1 MDPNPLASLQ
11 PNTRRLK
18 RRSIIPS
25 TECSFWIQRD
35 ISVVIVGDPPLSDF
49 IKKFFIRAALNH
61 SHIGTLY
68 DVGPNFLVMEL
79 VEGESS
85 QNISS
90 RRSTTVS

>member
-1 MDPNPLASLQ
+1 MIRPFLTL
-11 PNTRRLK
+11 L
-18 RRSIIPS
+18 
-25 TECSFWIQRD
+25 
-35 ISVVIVGDPPLSDF
+35 
-49 IKKFFIRAALNH
+49 KKFFIRAALNH

>member
-1 MDPNPLASLQ
+1 MSATIAPKFDECKLAVQASAHSAHL
-11 PNTRRLK
+11 PKIGILSHYMK
-18 RRSIIPS
+18 RK
-25 TECSFWIQRD
+25 
-35 ISVVIVGDPPLSDF
+35 SD
-49 IKKFFIRAALNH
+49 H

>member
-1 MDPNPLASLQ
+1 MKDVQIRQLAFYSGTKSRFA
-11 PNTRRLK
+11 P
-18 RRSIIPS
+18 
-25 TECSFWIQRD
+25 D